1 MLGCLALLAVVLF
14 IGFTSLGVWQV
25 KRLEWKRAL
34 IAQVDARVHAD
45 PVAAPGPEHWR
56 RIEDETYLKVQL
68 TGDFLKGEALV
79 QANTDLGPGFWV
91 MAPMRT
97 DQGFIVWVN
106 RGFVTPDRRD
116 PAKRAAGPGA
126 EAAARAG
133 VASAANATAQVAST
147 TTATAQDASS
157 APGPIAAAQSSS
169 GATTVVGLLRQSEP
183 GGGFLREN
191 EPGAARWYSRDVA
204 ALARAQGLDAM
215 SMPVAPYFVDA
226 GPTPEGVWPVGGLTV
241 IQFKN
246 THAIYAMTWFAL
258 ALMVAGA
265 TWYVARVE
273 RRLRRGARDQGSRVS

>member
-14 IGFTSLGVWQV
+14 VGFSALGVWQV

-45 PVAAPGPEHWR
+45 PVAAPGPEQWR
-56 RIEDETYLKVQL
+56 RIEDETYRRVNL

-79 QANTDLGPGFWV
+79 QANTERGPGFWV

-97 DQGFIVWVN
+97 DQGFIVLVN
-106 RGFVTPDRRD
+106 RGFVTSDRRD
-116 PAKRAAGPGA
+116 PATRT
-126 EAAARAG
+126 G
-133 VASAANATAQVAST
+133 VST
-147 TTATAQDASS
+147 GTTS
-157 APGPIAAAQSSS
+157 
-169 GATTVVGLLRQSEP
+169 VVGLLRQSEP

-191 EPGAARWYSRDVA
+191 EPQAGRWYSRDVSA
-204 ALARAQGLDAM
+204 IARAQGLDAM
-215 SMPVAPYFVDA
+215 SLPVAPYFVDA

-246 THAIYAMTWFAL
+246 THAVYAMTWFAL

-273 RRLRRGARDQGSRVS
+273 RRLRRGRRDQGSRVS